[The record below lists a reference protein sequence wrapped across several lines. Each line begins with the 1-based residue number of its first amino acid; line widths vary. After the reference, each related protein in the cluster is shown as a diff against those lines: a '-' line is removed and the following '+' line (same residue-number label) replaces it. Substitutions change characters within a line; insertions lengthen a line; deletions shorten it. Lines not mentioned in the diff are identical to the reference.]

1 MPVSIAYPAIVNA
14 LAQVPANFLYALGT
28 LRKARC
34 RSELRLDEIP
44 APARLAPFAVALGAE
59 VIVPSG
65 RVDRSP
71 FHGSPPQGSPFQGS
85 PVHGPAAMALARST
99 AAGPSGASAGDNDGD
114 GEELATGRF
123 ILLHD
128 PDGSA
133 VWDGEFRIVTYIR
146 AQLDAEMGNDEM
158 LGSVA
163 WTWLVEALE
172 THHAPYRAAGGT
184 ATRVLSESF
193 GTLVDRPASID
204 IELRASWTPADSDV
218 QAHLE
223 AWSDMVC
230 TFAGLPPLP
239 DGVSALPRRRRN

>member
-1 MPVSIAYPAIVNA
+1 MNA
-14 LAQVPANFLYALGT
+14 LDQVPPDFLHALGT
-28 LRKARC
+28 LRKAQC
-34 RSELRLDEIP
+34 RRELRLAEIP

-59 VIVPSG
+59 VMAPG
-65 RVDRSP
+65 TGTATP
-71 FHGSPPQGSPFQGS
+71 L
-85 PVHGPAAMALARST
+85 HGPAAMALAS
-99 AAGPSGASAGDNDGD
+99 AAGTVDDD
-114 GEELATGRF
+114 ETELATGRF

-146 AQLDAEMGNDEM
+146 AELEPDMGNDEM
-158 LGSVA
+158 LGTVA

-172 THHAPYRAAGGT
+172 NHKAQYRAAGGT

-193 GTLVDRPASID
+193 GTLADRPGSID
-204 IELRASWTPADSDV
+204 IELRASWTPATSDV
-218 QAHLE
+218 TAHLE

-239 DGVSALPRRRRN
+239 DGVTPLPQRRRN

>member
-1 MPVSIAYPAIVNA
+1 MNA
-14 LAQVPANFLYALGT
+14 LDQIPPAFLDALGT
-28 LRKARC
+28 LRKAQC
-34 RSELRLDEIP
+34 RKELRLAEIP

-59 VIVPSG
+59 VMAPG
-65 RVDRSP
+65 AGTP
-71 FHGSPPQGSPFQGS
+71 AT
-85 PVHGPAAMALARST
+85 PVHGPAAMAF
-99 AAGPSGASAGDNDGD
+99 AAAPATGDED
-114 GEELATGRF
+114 ETELATGRF

-146 AQLDAEMGNDEM
+146 AELEPDMGNDQM
-158 LGSVA
+158 LGTVA

-172 THHAPYRAAGGT
+172 NHKAAYRAAGGT

-193 GTLVDRPASID
+193 GTLAGRPGSID
-204 IELRASWTPADSDV
+204 IELRASWTPDSSDV

-239 DGVSALPRRRRN
+239 DGVTALPHRRRS

>member
-1 MPVSIAYPAIVNA
+1 VNA
-14 LAQVPANFLYALGT
+14 LAQVPPAFLHALGT
-28 LRKARC
+28 LRKAQC
-34 RSELRLDEIP
+34 RSELRLAEIP

-59 VIVPSG
+59 VMASG
-65 RVDRSP
+65 P
-71 FHGSPPQGSPFQGS
+71 GSGTT
-85 PVHGPAAMALARST
+85 PVHGPAAMALA
-99 AAGPSGASAGDNDGD
+99 AATGTEGDD
-114 GEELATGRF
+114 EIELATGRF

-146 AQLDAEMGNDEM
+146 AQLEPEMGNDEM
-158 LGSVA
+158 LGTVA

-172 THHAPYRAAGGT
+172 NHKAPYRAAGGT

-193 GTLVDRPASID
+193 GTLSGRPGSID
-204 IELRASWTPADSDV
+204 IELRASWTPASSDV
-218 QAHLE
+218 TAHLE

-239 DGVSALPRRRRN
+239 DGVSALPRRRN

>member
-1 MPVSIAYPAIVNA
+1 
-14 LAQVPANFLYALGT
+14 LGT

-34 RSELRLDEIP
+34 RGELHLAEIP

-59 VIVPSG
+59 VLAPG
-65 RVDRSP
+65 P
-71 FHGSPPQGSPFQGS
+71 GTAPT
-85 PVHGPAAMALARST
+85 PVHGPAAMALA
-99 AAGPSGASAGDNDGD
+99 AASGTPDDDGT
-114 GEELATGRF
+114 ELATGRF

-128 PDGSA
+128 PEGSA

-146 AQLDAEMGNDEM
+146 AQLEPEMGNDEM
-158 LGSVA
+158 LGTVA

-172 THHAPYRAAGGT
+172 NHKAPYRAAGGT

-193 GTLVDRPASID
+193 GTLAERPGSID
-204 IELRASWTPADSDV
+204 IELRASWTPATSDV
-218 QAHLE
+218 AAHLE

-239 DGVSALPRRRRN
+239 DGVTPLPQRRRN

>member
-1 MPVSIAYPAIVNA
+1 M
-14 LAQVPANFLYALGT
+14 
-28 LRKARC
+28 
-34 RSELRLDEIP
+34 
-44 APARLAPFAVALGAE
+44 ALGAE
-59 VIVPSG
+59 VMAAGDSG
-65 RVDRSP
+65 T
-71 FHGSPPQGSPFQGS
+71 GA
-85 PVHGPAAMALARST
+85 VHGPAAAALEP
-99 AAGPSGASAGDNDGD
+99 AAGSEDA
-114 GEELATGRF
+114 ELATGRF

-146 AQLDAEMGNDEM
+146 AQLEPEMGNDEM

-172 THHAPYRAAGGT
+172 NHAAPYRSAGGT

-193 GTLVDRPASID
+193 GTLADRPNSID
-204 IELRASWTPADSDV
+204 IELRASWTPATPDITS
-218 QAHLE
+218 HLE

-239 DGVSALPRRRRN
+239 EGVSPLPRRRPGQP

>member
-1 MPVSIAYPAIVNA
+1 MNA
-14 LAQVPANFLYALGT
+14 LAQVPTEFLAALGT

-34 RSELRLDEIP
+34 RSELHLDEIP
-44 APARLAPFAVALGAE
+44 APTRLAPFAVALGAE
-59 VIVPSG
+59 VIGPVRGPAA
-65 RVDRSP
+65 
-71 FHGSPPQGSPFQGS
+71 
-85 PVHGPAAMALARST
+85 VHGPVSAALVR
-99 AAGPSGASAGDNDGD
+99 AAGSTEDE

-123 ILLHD
+123 ILLYD

-146 AQLDAEMGNDEM
+146 AQLEAEMGNDEM

-172 THHAPYRAAGGT
+172 NHKAPYRAAGGT

-193 GTLVDRPASID
+193 GTLSDRPGSVD
-204 IELRASWTPADSDV
+204 IELRASWTPASSDIRS
-218 QAHLE
+218 HLE

-239 DGVSALPRRRRN
+239 DGVSALPRRWRGRA

>member
-1 MPVSIAYPAIVNA
+1 M
-14 LAQVPANFLYALGT
+14 GT

-44 APARLAPFAVALGAE
+44 APSRLAPYAVALGAE
-59 VIVPSG
+59 VVSTPTA
-65 RVDRSP
+65 RPR
-71 FHGSPPQGSPFQGS
+71 
-85 PVHGPAAMALARST
+85 PVHGPAARAMAN
-99 AAGPSGASAGDNDGD
+99 AATDD
-114 GEELATGRF
+114 EETELATGRF
-123 ILLHD
+123 ILLYD
-128 PDGSA
+128 PQGSA
-133 VWDGEFRIVTYIR
+133 VWEGEFRIVTYIR
-146 AQLDAEMGNDEM
+146 AQLDAEMGNDAM

-172 THHAPYRAAGGT
+172 SHSADYRAAGGT

-193 GTLVDRPASID
+193 GTLEGRPDTID
-204 IELRASWTPADSDV
+204 IELRASWTPGSSDV

-239 DGVSALPRRRRN
+239 EGVTPLPKRRRN

>member
-1 MPVSIAYPAIVNA
+1 MNA
-14 LAQVPANFLYALGT
+14 LAQVPPDFLHALGT
-28 LRKARC
+28 LRKAQC
-34 RSELRLDEIP
+34 RSELRLAEIP

-59 VIVPSG
+59 VMASG
-65 RVDRSP
+65 P
-71 FHGSPPQGSPFQGS
+71 AGATA
-85 PVHGPAAMALARST
+85 PVHGPAAMALAA
-99 AAGPSGASAGDNDGD
+99 AAGTEDDED
-114 GEELATGRF
+114 TELATGRF

-146 AQLDAEMGNDEM
+146 AQLEPEMGNDEM
-158 LGSVA
+158 LGTVA

-172 THHAPYRAAGGT
+172 NHKAPYRAAGGT

-193 GTLVDRPASID
+193 GTLADRPGSID
-204 IELRASWTPADSDV
+204 IELRASWTPASSDV
-218 QAHLE
+218 TAHLE

-239 DGVSALPRRRRN
+239 DGVSALPNRRRN

>member
-1 MPVSIAYPAIVNA
+1 VNS
-14 LAQVPANFLYALGT
+14 LDQVPADFLFALGT
-28 LRKARC
+28 LRQARC

-44 APARLAPFAVALGAE
+44 APSRLAPFAVALGAE
-59 VIVPSG
+59 VIVPGHAGSG
-65 RVDRSP
+65 S
-71 FHGSPPQGSPFQGS
+71 
-85 PVHGPAAMALARST
+85 VHGPAAT
-99 AAGPSGASAGDNDGD
+99 GFEPAAGSDDV
-114 GEELATGRF
+114 ELATGRF

-133 VWDGEFRIVTYIR
+133 VWDGQFRIVTYIR
-146 AQLDAEMGNDEM
+146 AQLEPEMGNDEM

-172 THHAPYRAAGGT
+172 DHQAPYRSAGGT

-193 GTLVDRPASID
+193 GTLSDRPDSID
-204 IELRASWTPADSDV
+204 VELRASWTPAGPDITT
-218 QAHLE
+218 HLE

-239 DGVSALPRRRRN
+239 EGVTALPRRRPGQAPVQA

>member
-1 MPVSIAYPAIVNA
+1 VNA
-14 LAQVPANFLYALGT
+14 LDQVPADFLFALGT

-44 APARLAPFAVALGAE
+44 APGRLAPFAVALGAE
-59 VIVPSG
+59 VVVPGDAGSG
-65 RVDRSP
+65 AA
-71 FHGSPPQGSPFQGS
+71 
-85 PVHGPAAMALARST
+85 HGPAADAPDPA
-99 AAGPSGASAGDNDGD
+99 SGGDDV
-114 GEELATGRF
+114 ELATGRF

-146 AQLDAEMGNDEM
+146 AQLEPDMGNDEM

-172 THHAPYRAAGGT
+172 NHRAPYRSAGGT

-193 GTLVDRPASID
+193 GTLSDRPGSID
-204 IELRASWTPADSDV
+204 IELRASWTPAGKDV
-218 QAHLE
+218 GAHLE

-239 DGVSALPRRRRN
+239 EGVSALPRRRPRQR

>member
-1 MPVSIAYPAIVNA
+1 MNA
-14 LAQVPANFLYALGT
+14 LAQVPAEFLHALGT
-28 LRKARC
+28 LRKARL

-44 APARLAPFAVALGAE
+44 APSRLAPYAVALGAE
-59 VIVPSG
+59 VMAPNQHRGAAS
-65 RVDRSP
+65 
-71 FHGSPPQGSPFQGS
+71 
-85 PVHGPAAMALARST
+85 VHGPAAAALSRA
-99 AAGPSGASAGDNDGD
+99 SGVEDADD
-114 GEELATGRF
+114 ELATGRF
-123 ILLHD
+123 ILLYD

-163 WTWLVEALE
+163 WTWLVDALE
-172 THHAPYRAAGGT
+172 NHRAPYRAAGGT

-193 GTLVDRPASID
+193 GTLSGRPGSID
-204 IELRASWTPADSDV
+204 IELRASWTPASSDV
-218 QAHLE
+218 RSHLE

-239 DGVSALPRRRRN
+239 DGVSALPRRRSHRL